1 MASKEHGFGRS
12 AADAAFPD
20 DPKAFAENLKRRR
33 QAAQGLEQELLT
45 NVPLLYGSP
54 GQMEADGDP
63 GIVLAQFHR
72 EDMLRRNGGSPLQA
86 VGKRSD
92 VVLPFERATA
102 ALAILLCLFFFL
114 AD

>member
-1 MASKEHGFGRS
+1 MASRERGSGSS
-12 AADAAFPD
+12 AADAAFRD

-54 GQMEADGDP
+54 GQMEAHGDP
-63 GIVLAQFHR
+63 GIVLAQLHR
-72 EDMLRRNGGSPLQA
+72 EDMLRRIGGSPLQA
-86 VGKRSD
+86 AGRRSD

-102 ALAILLCLFFFL
+102 ALAILLWLFFLL